1 MIQNKPQRPNVEV
14 NKKKKNSAYINFLAD
29 RPKLAS
35 QCSHCLK
42 VAKSDRNL
50 SKRLYYCSATM
61 IIQIYS
67 FEWVLQLLIQ
77 LSFSHFFFLFF
88 FATASFYFYSD
99 SISQRHFSFY
109 GNTFFVVVTG
119 WRSPAT
125 TTTKKNLKNFFKH
138 RTKIFVHNFRYF
150 FCSSS
155 VSRGCNFSEI
165 KADDLIFTVDRISDA
180 IIGVN
185 RFRVFFFFL
194 NSSNSR

>member
-77 LSFSHFFFLFF
+77 LSFSHFFFFILFRNCKFLFLFWFDFPTTFF
-88 FATASFYFYSD
+88 FL
-99 SISQRHFSFY
+99 R
-109 GNTFFVVVTG
+109 
-119 WRSPAT
+119 
-125 TTTKKNLKNFFKH
+125 K
-138 RTKIFVHNFRYF
+138 YF
-150 FCSSS
+150 FCRCYW
-155 VSRGCNFSEI
+155 VKVAG
-165 KADDLIFTVDRISDA
+165 DDNNKKKFEELF
-180 IIGVN
+180 
-185 RFRVFFFFL
+185 
-194 NSSNSR
+194 